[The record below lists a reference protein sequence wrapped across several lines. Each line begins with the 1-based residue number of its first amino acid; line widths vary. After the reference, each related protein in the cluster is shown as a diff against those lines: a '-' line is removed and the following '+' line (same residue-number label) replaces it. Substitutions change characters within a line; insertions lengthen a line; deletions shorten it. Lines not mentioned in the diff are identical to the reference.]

1 MKYWIAAFAALSST
15 LHGDAC
21 AGETEVRAALQKL
34 SPAAKVESIA
44 EAAGTGYYE
53 AVVDGQILYVSAD
66 GASVFAG
73 ELWRVDGRRN
83 LTVLRKNELRRD
95 ALQRL
100 GAQDRIVFPAAQP
113 KHVVTVFT
121 DFDCGYCQRMHHDIA
136 EYNRRGITVEYVL
149 FPRGGLGSA
158 SFAKAVS
165 VWCAADR
172 KQAFTFAKGGGE
184 PPPKQCENKL
194 GENYALAQRIG
205 VTGTPMV
212 IAGNG
217 DMGGY
222 LPPDQLLARLD
233 AIE

>member
-1 MKYWIAAFAALSST
+1 MKLWIAAFAALCSM
-15 LHGDAC
+15 LHGGAR
-21 AGETEVRAALQKL
+21 AGEAEVRAALQKL
-34 SPAAKVESIA
+34 SPAGKVESVTQ
-44 EAAGTGYYE
+44 AADTGYYE

-66 GASVFAG
+66 GVSVFAG
-73 ELWRVDGRRN
+73 DLWRVDGRRN
-83 LTVLRKNELRRD
+83 LTALRKNDLRRD
-95 ALQRL
+95 ALRGV

-121 DFDCGYCQRMHHDIA
+121 DFDCGYCQRMHQDIV
-136 EYNRRGITVEYVL
+136 EYNQRGITVEYVL

-172 KQAFTFAKGGGE
+172 KQAFTLAKAGTD
-184 PPPKQCENKL
+184 PAPAQCENQL
-194 GENYALAQRIG
+194 GDNYALANRIG

-212 IAGNG
+212 IAADG

-233 AIE
+233 AVK